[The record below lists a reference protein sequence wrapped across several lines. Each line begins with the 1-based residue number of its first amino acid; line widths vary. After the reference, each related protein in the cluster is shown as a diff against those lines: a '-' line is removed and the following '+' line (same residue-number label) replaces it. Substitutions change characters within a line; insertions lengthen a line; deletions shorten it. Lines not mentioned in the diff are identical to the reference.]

1 MNHQQL
7 IRVLFGIM
15 LALIIT
21 LVGFAWDA
29 QSSRLDRIEQKVDFV
44 VQQYSKIDGLEKQ
57 MVRLEK
63 QLDALFM
70 RP

>member
-7 IRVLFGIM
+7 IRVLFGTM

-21 LVGFAWDA
+21 LVGIAWNA